1 MKKSAVNPELKNIV
15 EAALLVAREPV
26 TIERLQQLFPEVD
39 ARPTR
44 DELRAVLEALAH
56 DYEAR
61 GIEIR
66 QIDKGYRIQT
76 RDRYSS
82 FLQRLVEER
91 PPRYSRALLETLA
104 IVAYRQPVTRADI
117 EEIRGVSVS
126 TEIIKTLLGR
136 EWIREVGRREVP
148 GRPVLYGTS
157 REFLEHFNLKSL
169 EELPP
174 LAALRPLEQISAE
187 LDQRVAQAEG
197 GLVAHATLGHAPHD
211 DDAGSEGA
219 RDESKAAALEASPAL
234 DAKSAVSE

>member
-15 EAALLVAREPV
+15 EAALLVAHEPV
-26 TIERLQQLFPEVD
+26 TLERLQQLFPEAD

-44 DELRAVLEALAH
+44 DELRAAL
-56 DYEAR
+56 DSLSNEYESR
-61 GIEIR
+61 GIEIK
-66 QIDKGYRIQT
+66 QIDKGYRVQT
-76 RDRYSS
+76 RDRYST

-104 IVAYRQPVTRADI
+104 IVAYRQPVTRGDI
-117 EEIRGVSVS
+117 EQIRGVSVS

-174 LAALRPLEQISAE
+174 LAAVRPLEQISAE
-187 LDQRVAQAEG
+187 LDQRLAQAG
-197 GLVAHATLGHAPHD
+197 AGVVAHAELGHTVAD
-211 DDAGSEGA
+211 EEGGSEGS
-219 RDESKAAALEASPAL
+219 RDENKAAALEASPAL

>member
-1 MKKSAVNPELKNIV
+1 MKKSAINPELKNIV

-26 TIERLQQLFPEVD
+26 TLERLQQLFAEGD

-44 DELRAVLEALAH
+44 DELRAAIDALAH
-56 DYEAR
+56 EYESR

-104 IVAYRQPVTRADI
+104 IIAYRQPVTRGDI

-174 LAALRPLEQISAE
+174 LAAQRPIEEITAE
-187 LDQRVAQAEG
+187 LDQRLAQAG
-197 GLVAHATLGHAPHD
+197 VSGVAHAALGYAVSED
-211 DDAGSEGA
+211 EGGSKDSQGEN
-219 RDESKAAALEASPAL
+219 KAAALEASPAL
-234 DAKSAVSE
+234 DAKPAVGE